1 MSNKRKATGPSGV
14 QQQAPERTRRDPE
27 QLPPGVTPQDDE
39 KRLLSRIT
47 LRKLVTQTL
56 KVDLV
61 RPSVYLQGSQPAVQ
75 QSCTKPRHLR
85 AR

>member
-1 MSNKRKATGPSGV
+1 MSNKRKATGPSGG

-47 LRKLVTQTL
+47 LRKLVTDTL

-61 RPSVYLQGSQPAVQ
+61 RPRVYAGLSTAEHQTPPPCA
-75 QSCTKPRHLR
+75 H
-85 AR
+85 A